1 MECWVYQVLG
11 KTITPSF
18 RHSILPWILAVYQS
32 DERIEL
38 HHLSELGITK
48 DGLKDIKNQL
58 GQAVPIH
65 TSPREFLRQHSDV
78 VDGVVRMAFRK
89 AQSQAPSPSVCLMA
103 VGGYGRAELA
113 PHSDID
119 LLLLYSSSKKEDLPP
134 LVEKILYPLWDLGLD
149 VSCSSRSINECMQM
163 ARSDLYIKTSLIDA
177 RYLDGEYE
185 FFRNLYGLFTRK
197 VLHRK
202 VQNFAAALAKDLH
215 LRGQKYEDPAYTLEP
230 NIKEGKGGL
239 RDFQIG
245 RWVIRAKYKTD
256 RWDSILFPDHSR
268 MLDRSLEFLWAVRN
282 QLHLLSG
289 RRQDDLTFELQ
300 EKIAPILGFR
310 PGTVGVEEMMRQ
322 YHLSTPRISNFTQ
335 DMLDRVLQEPSPLKK
350 TLHFLQRRRI
360 DDQFGIAHGEIHLL
374 DPVAFKRD
382 PTQLMALFEYCQTY
396 RAKMDFRTEEAV
408 MEALPFIDDSFRNS
422 EKVNQAFF
430 SILRNGKAVDTL
442 LRKMHE
448 LGFLSRYIPE
458 FSDVEGK
465 IHYDLYHVHPVD
477 IHSLL
482 AVEELGKLEK
492 GLYQK
497 EYPLLTSLIREV
509 EKPEDL
515 FLAVLLHDIGKGI
528 DGDHSLT
535 GAEMVKRI
543 GDRMGLSVEDNE
555 LIGFLVSHHLL
566 MVETAL
572 RRDLHDEQVI
582 LRFANEVN
590 PVRNSSG
597 ASNPAGII
605 LKSNPAAGGTAKP
618 FDSAH
623 GPEYIEGQRGIISN
637 GVKNLNRLK
646 MLYLL
651 TFADIKAVGPEAWT
665 SWKNTLLM
673 ELFLK
678 ASHFFEKDAV
688 AQPLLK
694 AEETL
699 ETLERSLSP
708 EIFSAY
714 SEHLPDRYL
723 SCYQLEEILHHIE
736 MARSIEKEL
745 LLVGWEIEKETQAK
759 VTVCT
764 KDRYGLFSKMTGSM
778 LLSRLNILEAQI
790 HTWGNGI
797 VLDTFWVEDA
807 TKNIE
812 RRLEQFK
819 KDLGEILA
827 GKVSL
832 KDLLSKRKESNG
844 IKQKVIPRV
853 PGEVKINNRDSDF
866 YTIVEVMGEDRL
878 GILYEVSQA
887 LTDHGC
893 DIHFARI
900 STLGNRIVDVFYV
913 QDEWGEK
920 ISEKNRIDQLKRTV
934 LSRLTPREDSLP

>member
-1 MECWVYQVLG
+1 MQ
-11 KTITPSF
+11 F
-18 RHSILPWILAVYQS
+18 
-32 DERIEL
+32 
-38 HHLSELGITK
+38 ELGITRNGVS
-48 DGLKDIKNQL
+48 DAKNL
-58 GQAVPIH
+58 MARAASNH
-65 TSPREFLRQHSDV
+65 TSPREFLRQHSEM
-78 VDGVVRMAFRK
+78 VDGLVRMAFRK
-89 AQSQAPSPSVCLMA
+89 AQSQDPSPSVCLMA

-119 LLLLYSSSKKEDLPP
+119 LLLLCSSSKKEHLPP

-163 ARSDLYIKTSLIDA
+163 AQSDLFVKTSLIDG

-185 FFRNLYGLFTRK
+185 LFRNLYGLFMRR

-202 VQNFAAALAKDLH
+202 VKNFVEALASDLY
-215 LRGQKYEDPAYTLEP
+215 LRGQKHQDPAYTLEP
-230 NIKEGKGGL
+230 NIKEGQGGL

-245 RWVIRAKYKTD
+245 RWVIRANYKTD
-256 RWDSILFPDHSR
+256 RWESILFPDHSR
-268 MLDRSLEFLWAVRN
+268 MLDKSLEFLWAVRN

-289 RRQDDLTFELQ
+289 RRQDDLSFELQ
-300 EKIAPILGFR
+300 EKIAPILGLG
-310 PGTVGVEEMMRQ
+310 PGAQGVEEMMRQ
-322 YHLSTPRISNFTQ
+322 YHLSTQRISNFAQ
-335 DMLDRVLQEPSPLKK
+335 NIISRGLHEPSLLRR
-350 TLHFLQRRRI
+350 TFHFLQRRKI
-360 DDQFGIAHGEIHLL
+360 DDHFGIADGEIHLL

-382 PTQLMALFEYCQTY
+382 PARLMTLFEYSQTY
-396 RAKMDFRTEEAV
+396 RAEMDFRTEEAV
-408 MEALPFIDDSFRNS
+408 MEALPFIDDYFRNS
-422 EKVNQAFF
+422 EKVNQAFL
-430 SILRNGKAVDTL
+430 SILRNGSTVNTL
-442 LRKMHE
+442 LMKMHE

-465 IHYDLYHVHPVD
+465 VHYDLYHVHPVD
-477 IHSLL
+477 IHSIR
-482 AVEELGKLEK
+482 AVEELVKLKE

-497 EYPLLTSLIREV
+497 EYPLLTSLITEI
-509 EKPEDL
+509 EKPENL
-515 FLAVLLHDIGKGI
+515 FLAVLLHDIGKGME
-528 DGDHSLT
+528 GDHSLT
-535 GAEMVKRI
+535 GAGMVKRI
-543 GDRMGLSVEDNE
+543 GDRMGLSAEDNE

-582 LRFANEVN
+582 LRFANEV
-590 PVRNSSG
+590 
-597 ASNPAGII
+597 
-605 LKSNPAAGGTAKP
+605 
-618 FDSAH
+618 
-623 GPEYIEGQRGIISN
+623 
-637 GVKNLNRLK
+637 KNLNRLK
-646 MLYLL
+646 MLCLL
-651 TFADIKAVGPEAWT
+651 TFADVKAVGPEAWT
-665 SWKNTLLM
+665 SWKNTLIM

-678 ASHFFEKDAV
+678 ASHVFEKGAV
-688 AQPLLK
+688 ARTFLK
-694 AEETL
+694 AEEML

-708 EIFSAY
+708 EIFLAY

-723 SCYQLEEILHHIE
+723 SCYSSGEIAHHIE
-736 MARSIEKEL
+736 MARSVEKEL
-745 LLVGWEIEKETQAK
+745 LLMNWEIEKETQAK
-759 VTVCT
+759 VTICT
-764 KDRYGLFSKMTGSM
+764 KDRYGLFSKITGSM
-778 LLSRLNILEAQI
+778 FLSRLNILEAQI

-812 RRLEQFK
+812 RRLVQFR

-832 KDLLSKRKESNG
+832 RDLLCKRKESNG

-853 PGEVKINNRDSDF
+853 PGEVKINNQDSDF

-893 DIHFARI
+893 NIHFARI

-920 ISEKNRIDQLKRTV
+920 IEEMNRTDQLKRTV
-934 LSRLTPREDSLP
+934 FSRLTPRESSPA

>member
-1 MECWVYQVLG
+1 MQ
-11 KTITPSF
+11 F
-18 RHSILPWILAVYQS
+18 
-32 DERIEL
+32 
-38 HHLSELGITK
+38 ELGITRN
-48 DGLKDIKNQL
+48 GLIDTKNL
-58 GQAVPIH
+58 MAQAASNH
-65 TSPREFLRQHSDV
+65 TSPREFLRQHSDM
-78 VDGVVRMAFRK
+78 VDGLVRMAFRK
-89 AQSQAPSPSVCLMA
+89 AQSPAPSPSVCLMA

-163 ARSDLYIKTSLIDA
+163 ARSDLYIKTSLIDG

-185 FFRNLYGLFTRK
+185 FFRNLYGLFMKK

-202 VQNFAAALAKDLH
+202 VQNFAAALAKELH
-215 LRGQKYEDPAYTLEP
+215 LRGQKYEDPTYTLEP

-245 RWVIRAKYKTD
+245 RWVIRVKYKTD

-268 MLDRSLEFLWAVRN
+268 MLDKSLEFLWTLRN

-289 RRQDDLTFELQ
+289 RKQDDLTFEMQ
-300 EKIAPILGFR
+300 EKIAPILGLR
-310 PGTVGVEEMMRQ
+310 PGTEGIEEMMRQ
-322 YHLSTPRISNFTQ
+322 YHLSTQRISNFAQ
-335 DMLDRVLQEPSPLKK
+335 DILDRVIHEPSPLKK
-350 TLHFLQRRRI
+350 TFHFLRRRRI
-360 DDQFGIAHGEIHLL
+360 DDQFGMAHGELHLL
-374 DPVAFKRD
+374 DPVAFKKD
-382 PTQLMALFEYCQTY
+382 PPQLMTLFEYCQTY
-396 RAKMDFRTEEAV
+396 KSKMDFQTEEAV
-408 MEALPFIDDSFRNS
+408 MEALPFIDDLFRNS
-422 EKVNQAFF
+422 EKVNQAFL
-430 SILRNGKAVDTL
+430 SILRNGKAVDTI

-465 IHYDLYHVHPVD
+465 VHYDLYHVHPVD

-482 AVEELGKLEK
+482 AVEELGMLKE

-497 EYPLLTSLIREV
+497 DYPLLTSLIREI
-509 EKPEDL
+509 EKPENL
-515 FLAVLLHDIGKGI
+515 FLTVLLHDIGKGM
-528 DGDHSLT
+528 DGDHSFA
-535 GAEMVKRI
+535 GGEMVKRI
-543 GDRMGLSVEDNE
+543 GDRMGLSVEDKE
-555 LIGFLVSHHLL
+555 LVGFLVSHHLL

-582 LRFANEVN
+582 LRFANEV
-590 PVRNSSG
+590 
-597 ASNPAGII
+597 
-605 LKSNPAAGGTAKP
+605 
-618 FDSAH
+618 
-623 GPEYIEGQRGIISN
+623 
-637 GVKNLNRLK
+637 KNFNRLK

-665 SWKNTLLM
+665 SWKNTLLT

-678 ASHFFEKDAV
+678 VSHFFEKGAV
-688 AQPLLK
+688 AWPLLK
-694 AEETL
+694 GEKMLKTL
-699 ETLERSLSP
+699 EKFLSP
-708 EIFSAY
+708 EIFSEY

-723 SCYQLEEILHHIE
+723 SCYSSNEIAHHIE

-745 LLVGWEIEKETQAK
+745 LLVDWEIEKETQAK

-764 KDRYGLFSKMTGSM
+764 KDRYGLFSKLTGSM
-778 LLSRLNILEAQI
+778 FLNRLNILEAQI
-790 HTWGNGI
+790 HTWRNAI

-807 TKNIE
+807 TKNIK

-819 KDLGEILA
+819 KDLEEILG

-832 KDLLSKRKESNG
+832 RDLLCKRKESNG

-853 PGEVKINNRDSDF
+853 PGEVKINNQDSDF

-887 LTDHGC
+887 FTDHGC

-920 ISEKNRIDQLKRTV
+920 IREKNRIDQLRRTV
-934 LSRLTPREDSLP
+934 LHRLTPDKDNQS

>member
-1 MECWVYQVLG
+1 M
-11 KTITPSF
+11 
-18 RHSILPWILAVYQS
+18 YQS

-65 TSPREFLRQHSDV
+65 SSPREFLRQHSDM
-78 VDGVVRMAFRK
+78 VDGLVRMAFRK

-119 LLLLYSSSKKEDLPP
+119 LLLLHSSSKKEDLPP
-134 LVEKILYPLWDLGLD
+134 LVKKILYPLWDLGLD
-149 VSCSSRSINECMQM
+149 VSCSSRSINECVQM
-163 ARSDLYIKTSLIDA
+163 ARSDLYIKTSLIDG

-185 FFRNLYGLFTRK
+185 FFRNLYGLFMKK

-202 VQNFAAALAKDLH
+202 VRSFAAALAKELH

-230 NIKEGKGGL
+230 NIKEGEGGL
-239 RDFQIG
+239 RDFQVG
-245 RWVIRAKYKTD
+245 RWVVRAKYKTD

-268 MLDRSLEFLWAVRN
+268 MLDKSLEFLWTLRN

-300 EKIAPILGFR
+300 EKIAPILGLR
-310 PGTVGVEEMMRQ
+310 SGTEGIEEMMRQ
-322 YHLSTPRISNFTQ
+322 YHLSTQRISNFTQ
-335 DMLDRVLQEPSPLKK
+335 DILDRVLQEPSPLKK
-350 TLHFLQRRRI
+350 TFHFLQRQKI
-360 DDQFGIAHGEIHLL
+360 DDYFGIAHGEIYLL

-408 MEALPFIDDSFRNS
+408 MEALPFIEDFFRNS
-422 EKVNQAFF
+422 EKVNQAFL
-430 SILRNGKAVDTL
+430 SILRNGKAVDTI

-465 IHYDLYHVHPVD
+465 VHYDLYHVHPVD

-482 AVEELGKLEK
+482 AVEELGKLKE

-497 EYPLLTSLIREV
+497 DYPLLTSLIREI
-509 EKPEDL
+509 EKPENL
-515 FLAVLLHDIGKGI
+515 FLAVLLHDIGKGRE
-528 DGDHSLT
+528 GNHSLA
-535 GAEMVKRI
+535 GGEMVKRI
-543 GDRMGLSVEDNE
+543 GDRMGLSVEDRE
-555 LIGFLVSHHLL
+555 LIESLVSQHLL

-597 ASNPAGII
+597 ASNPAGIV
-605 LKSNPAAGGTAKP
+605 LKSNPAA
-618 FDSAH
+618 
-623 GPEYIEGQRGIISN
+623 EQRGIISN

-665 SWKNTLLM
+665 SWKNTLLT

-678 ASHFFEKDAV
+678 ASHFFEKGAV
-688 AQPLLK
+688 ARPLLK
-694 AEETL
+694 AEEML
-699 ETLERSLSP
+699 KTLERSLSP
-708 EIFSAY
+708 EIFSEY

-723 SCYQLEEILHHIE
+723 SCYSSNKIAHHIE
-736 MARSIEKEL
+736 MARSVEQEL
-745 LLVGWEIEKETQAK
+745 LLVDWEIEKETQAK
-759 VTVCT
+759 VTLCT
-764 KDRYGLFSKMTGSM
+764 KDRYGLFSKITGSM
-778 LLSRLNILEAQI
+778 FLSRLNILEAQI

-819 KDLGEILA
+819 KDLGEILV

-832 KDLLSKRKESNG
+832 RDLLFKRKESNG

-934 LSRLTPREDSLP
+934 LSRLTSREGRLP

>member
-1 MECWVYQVLG
+1 MECWVYKVPR
-11 KTITPSF
+11 KTITLSF
-18 RHSILPWILAVYQS
+18 RQSILSWILAVYRS

-38 HHLSELGITK
+38 HHLSEPGITK

-58 GQAVPIH
+58 CQAVPIH
-65 TSPREFLRQHSDV
+65 TSPREFLRQHSDM
-78 VDGVVRMAFRK
+78 VDGLVRMAFRK

-149 VSCSSRSINECMQM
+149 VSCSSRSINECIQM
-163 ARSDLYIKTSLIDA
+163 ARSDLYIKTSLIDG

-185 FFRNLYGLFTRK
+185 FFRNLYGLFMKK

-202 VQNFAAALAKDLH
+202 VRNFAAALAKDLH
-215 LRGQKYEDPAYTLEP
+215 LCSQKYEDPAYTLEP

-256 RWDSILFPDHSR
+256 RWDSMLFPDHSR

-282 QLHLLSG
+282 QLHFLSG

-310 PGTVGVEEMMRQ
+310 RGTAGVEEMMRQ
-322 YHLSTPRISNFTQ
+322 YHLSTQRISTFTQ
-335 DMLDRVLQEPSPLKK
+335 DMLDRVLHKPSPLKK
-350 TLHFLQRRRI
+350 TLHFLQRRKI
-360 DDQFGIAHGEIHLL
+360 DDYFEIAHGEIHLM

-382 PTQLMALFEYCQTY
+382 PTQLMALFEYFQTY

-408 MEALPFIDDSFRNS
+408 MEVLPFIDDYFRNS
-422 EKVNQAFF
+422 EKVNQAFL
-430 SILRNGKAVDTL
+430 SILRNGKAVDAL

-465 IHYDLYHVHPVD
+465 VHYDLYHVHPVD

-482 AVEELGKLEK
+482 AVEELVKLRE
-492 GLYQK
+492 GFYQK
-497 EYPLLTSLIREV
+497 EYPLLTSLIMEV
-509 EKPEDL
+509 EKPENL
-515 FLAVLLHDIGKGI
+515 FLVVLLHDIGKGM
-528 DGDHSLT
+528 DGDHT
-535 GAEMVKRI
+535 FVGGEMVKRI
-543 GDRMGLSVEDNE
+543 GDRMGLSVEDKE

-582 LRFANEVN
+582 LRFANE
-590 PVRNSSG
+590 
-597 ASNPAGII
+597 
-605 LKSNPAAGGTAKP
+605 L
-618 FDSAH
+618 
-623 GPEYIEGQRGIISN
+623 
-637 GVKNLNRLK
+637 KNLNRLK

-651 TFADIKAVGPEAWT
+651 TFADVKAVGPETWT
-665 SWKNTLLM
+665 SWKNTLIM

-678 ASHFFEKDAV
+678 ASHVFEKGAV
-688 AQPLLK
+688 APPFLK
-694 AEETL
+694 VEEML

-708 EIFSAY
+708 EIFSEY

-723 SCYQLEEILHHIE
+723 SCYSSGEIARHIE
-736 MARSIEKEL
+736 MACTVEKEL
-745 LLVGWEIEKETQAK
+745 LLVYWEIEKETQAK
-759 VTVCT
+759 VTLCT
-764 KDRYGLFSKMTGSM
+764 KDRYGLFSKITGSM
-778 LLSRLNILEAQI
+778 FLSRLNILEAQI

-797 VLDTFWVEDA
+797 VLDTFRVEDD

-819 KDLGEILA
+819 KDLGEILG

-832 KDLLSKRKESNG
+832 RDLLSKRKESNR

-853 PGEVKINNRDSDF
+853 PGEMKINNRDSDF
-866 YTIVEVMGEDRL
+866 YTIVEVTGEDRL

-887 LTDHGC
+887 LTDHGY

-920 ISEKNRIDQLKRTV
+920 ISERNRIEQLRKTV
-934 LSRLTPREDSLP
+934 LHRLTSDKDNPS